1 MSTGRQSLGMDLG
14 RWRLHNR
21 RDVDETLDRC
31 GRHVPAAL
39 DGMPPRERA
48 TARRAEGVVANGQR
62 EKRPWLV
69 EFAGTPRAGK
79 TTVIRSLSTWLTR
92 AGWDVHLVDEQ
103 AECCPVPSK
112 DNPHFNI
119 WTTCS
124 TICRIVEARYS
135 SADIVLIDRGIF
147 DALCWLEWYHQR
159 GLPPAEP
166 AVYESVSKFAIDL
179 IDLVVV
185 MIVDP
190 AQALRRD
197 SAGQPR
203 SEPGTIMNARTL
215 EAINHSIGTVAERC
229 GGDFRLESVDTSG
242 FTQTD
247 TLTHVTR
254 IVHRSRPALAAA
266 RR

>member
-1 MSTGRQSLGMDLG
+1 
-14 RWRLHNR
+14 
-21 RDVDETLDRC
+21 
-31 GRHVPAAL
+31 
-39 DGMPPRERA
+39 
-48 TARRAEGVVANGQR
+48 
-62 EKRPWLV
+62 
-69 EFAGTPRAGK
+69 
-79 TTVIRSLSTWLTR
+79 
-92 AGWDVHLVDEQ
+92 LVDEQ

-135 SADIVLIDRGIF
+135 GADIVLIDRGIF
-147 DALCWLEWYHQR
+147 DALCWLEWYRER
-159 GLPPAEP
+159 GLPAVESD
-166 AVYESVSKFAIDL
+166 VYESVLRASRFATDL

-229 GGDFRLESVDTSG
+229 GGDFRLEAVDTSG

-254 IVHRSRPALAAA
+254 IVHRSRPALATS
-266 RR
+266 RRPGRRG